1 MKKKIVVILL
11 LIFSL
16 VGCQQIP
23 TKDDQEVIELQL
35 MEPIIISGEDLSDTV
50 TDKNT
55 ENAKEEKINNPNV
68 AESAEEEKKDDET
81 ANSEPDQD
89 VKVKDD
95 VRVDQEIK
103 QEEYAVEDNIVNG
116 IKDVLMIL
124 IIRQL
129 SKIIKWES
137 QFMSK
142 V

>member
-23 TKDDQEVIELQL
+23 TKDDQEVIEFQL
-35 MEPIIISGEDLSDTV
+35 MEPVIISGEDLSDSV
-50 TDKNT
+50 TDKNI
-55 ENAKEEKINNPNV
+55 ENAKEEKINNPNI

-95 VRVDQEIK
+95 VQADQEIK
-103 QEEYAVEDNIVNG
+103 QEGYAVEDNIVNG
-116 IKDVLMIL
+116 IEGCFDDPDNPAAEQNYQVGEPIY
-124 IIRQL
+124 
-129 SKIIKWES
+129 E
-137 QFMSK
+137 
-142 V
+142 

>member
-35 MEPIIISGEDLSDTV
+35 MEPIIISGEDLSDSI

-55 ENAKEEKINNPNV
+55 ENAKEEKINNPNA

-95 VRVDQEIK
+95 VQVDQEIK

-116 IKDVLMIL
+116 IEGCFDDPDNPIAEQNYQVGEPIY
-124 IIRQL
+124 
-129 SKIIKWES
+129 E
-137 QFMSK
+137 
-142 V
+142 